1 MLPEIRCDAKTT
13 IFHHRFEIFRC
24 KLLTCM
30 AVVFFTVPLDTKTAF
45 LAAFLEMGDALN
57 ATGAKAA
64 EKATVE
70 AILVQ
75 VCV

>member
-1 MLPEIRCDAKTT
+1 
-13 IFHHRFEIFRC
+13 
-24 KLLTCM
+24 M